1 MKKEKI
7 EFRVSNLDKAIIEKK
22 AEHSGLSVS
31 EYVRR
36 SALNQKI
43 DCKFTDREL
52 EVYQDLH
59 QFRRNFVLISNMF
72 KIKDPEL
79 ANKVRGTVEL
89 LEKELK
95 KFL

>member
-1 MKKEKI
+1 MKKQKI
-7 EFRVSNLDKAIIEKK
+7 EFRVSSLDKAIIEKK

-43 DCKFTDREL
+43 DYKFTDREL
-52 EVYQDLH
+52 EAYQDLH
-59 QFRRNFVLISNMF
+59 QFRRNFVLIRNMF
-72 KIKDPEL
+72 KVKDPEL
-79 ANKVRGTVEL
+79 ASKVKETAQL
-89 LEKELK
+89 IEKELK